1 MSGMP
6 KLPFQSLSRKR
17 NGIGTQERQIVEFR
31 GEASE
36 EIRGEASVFKSSEEY
51 ISKCRVQRSI
61 SASRWVLDK
70 CILELKNISFDFF
83 GEFHTG
89 SAAVVNDTAQT
100 SKTHTHS
107 NTAFVIG
114 AGTLGAGTQFTCFT
128 SRKVQILTLVEKY
141 KY

>member
-1 MSGMP
+1 M
-6 KLPFQSLSRKR
+6 KR
-17 NGIGTQERQIVEFR
+17 
-31 GEASE
+31 SE
-36 EIRGEASVFKSSEEY
+36 EKQACS
-51 ISKCRVQRSI
+51 RVQRSI

-107 NTAFVIG
+107 NTAFVICVFLTG
-114 AGTLGAGTQFTCFT
+114 TGHTSGCLYQAALDTLG
-128 SRKVQILTLVEKY
+128 
-141 KY
+141 